1 MLCSRKDPALTLTRM
16 NEVGLLGR
24 FVPDFGRIVA
34 QMQHNLY
41 HVYTVDEHTIRAIGF
56 LSQIESG
63 ELAAE
68 LPLSTEVMP
77 RLLSR
82 RELYVAVFLHD
93 IAKGRAGDH
102 SELGEAVAKRLC
114 PRFGLADDA
123 TETVA
128 WLVRHH
134 LVMSRFAFKR
144 DTEDPQ
150 TVQDFVAIVQS
161 PERLKLLLLLTATD
175 IRAVGPTVW
184 NGWKGQ
190 LLRELYLE
198 AAAAMATGD
207 AQGRR
212 ARRIGRAKDKLA
224 EALSTL
230 PTDPWP
236 PAQIEAYLA
245 RHDPR
250 YWLGSPTDEHLR
262 HALIVGQ
269 ADAERAPLAVDF
281 RVDEFRARTEML
293 LYAADHPGLFMKVA
307 GALALSGVSIVDAH
321 IFTTTDGMAL
331 DALGFQDAAT
341 RLAVTDAARLDR
353 IRDNTEKALRGE
365 IWLEKALAGRRSLPA
380 RADVFQ
386 VEPRVLIDNT
396 ASRTHSV
403 IEVNGRDR
411 PGLLFELAKA
421 LKELGLVIHSAHIST
436 YGERVVDVFYVKDVF
451 GLKIAHRGKMQ
462 KVQKRLFEAL
472 NPE

>member
-1 MLCSRKDPALTLTRM
+1 
-16 NEVGLLGR
+16 
-24 FVPDFGRIVA
+24 
-34 QMQHNLY
+34 
-41 HVYTVDEHTIRAIGF
+41 
-56 LSQIESG
+56 
-63 ELAAE
+63 
-68 LPLSTEVMP
+68 
-77 RLLSR
+77 
-82 RELYVAVFLHD
+82 
-93 IAKGRAGDH
+93 
-102 SELGEAVAKRLC
+102 
-114 PRFGLADDA
+114 
-123 TETVA
+123 
-128 WLVRHH
+128 
-134 LVMSRFAFKR
+134 
-144 DTEDPQ
+144 
-150 TVQDFVAIVQS
+150 
-161 PERLKLLLLLTATD
+161 
-175 IRAVGPTVW
+175 VW

-236 PAQIEAYLA
+236 PAQIEGYLA

-269 ADAERAPLAVDF
+269 ADVERAPLAVDF